1 MNHCTLIKNGQL
13 THDSWQYLGVPEGQT
28 AKQPPLPQAGD
39 FLFTPVLWQTHKNEI
54 ISRYKRIGLWLEPWE
69 SLDTLIPDLH
79 YFQVIAIHFPKFVD
93 GRGYSTARLL
103 RERFHYEG
111 EIRAV
116 GDVMQ
121 DQLFFMSRVGFDA
134 FALKEGKDHSQALK
148 ALHTFKNP
156 YQGAV
161 DNPLPLFRREHP

>member
-1 MNHCTLIKNGQL
+1 MNHSTLIKNGQIIDN
-13 THDSWQYLGVPEGQT
+13 TWQYLGLPEEQT
-28 AKQPPLPQAGD
+28 AAQVTLPATGD
-39 FLFTPVLWQTHKNEI
+39 FLFAPALWQAHKNEI
-54 ISRYKRIGLWLEPWE
+54 ISRYKRIGLWLEP
-69 SLDTLIPDLH
+69 SDTLEALVPDLH
-79 YFQVIAIHFPKFVD
+79 YFQVIAVNFPKFVD

-116 GDVMQ
+116 GDILQ

-134 FALKEGKDHSQALK
+134 FALKEGKDPSQALK

-161 DNPLPLFRREHP
+161 DNPFPLFRREHS